1 MDSSPPQPMPMRTS
15 SRSWSI
21 YGRGEI
27 AQRYEILGRIGSGAY
42 ADVYRGRRRSDGLI
56 VALKEIHDYRSSFR
70 EIEALQALRGSPNV
84 VELIEYFWHEDED
97 AVLVLEFLP
106 ADLAAVI
113 RGAKRSGGIAIGEV
127 KQWMVQILR
136 GVEACHRSS
145 VVHRDLKPS
154 NLLIS
159 ADGVLKLADFGQ
171 IVESVYPMQSR
182 MLQENKL
189 ISIDSSPHE
198 QFSDNETW
206 VQRLPTVQHEGN
218 TSLPVETS
226 VQDVQEPRSDQQNA
240 QGLRRVNEDD
250 YLKELYGLKAKNTT
264 YDSDKEMSLQDG
276 DTSCLATCSTG
287 DIEVDPF
294 KGSYY
299 SYEAQE
305 DVVDE
310 SGALT
315 SCVGTRW
322 FRAPELLYG
331 STSYGQEI
339 DLWSLGCIFAE
350 LVSLDPLFPGT
361 SDLDQLCRIITVL
374 GNLTEETWPGCSNLP
389 DYNKISFGKVENP
402 IGLEACLPNRCA
414 AEVGI
419 VKRLL
424 CYDPASRATAAE
436 LLHDRYFAEEPLPVP
451 PSELKIPCNEEE
463 HNESSPEAWADFR
476 DMDSDSD
483 PDEIG
488 SINVSTTEKGFSI
501 RFL

>member
-1 MDSSPPQPMPMRTS
+1 MPVRTS

-113 RGAKRSGGIAIGEV
+113 REAKRSGGIAIGEV

-171 IVESVYPMQSR
+171 SR
-182 MLQENKL
+182 MLQENRL
-189 ISIDSSPHE
+189 MSID
-198 QFSDNETW
+198 NES
-206 VQRLPTVQHEGN
+206 G
-218 TSLPVETS
+218 
-226 VQDVQEPRSDQQNA
+226 VQDVQEHRSDQQNA

-331 STSYGQEI
+331 SMSYGKEI

-361 SDLDQLCRIITVL
+361 SDLDQLGRIITVL

-402 IGLEACLPNRCA
+402 IGLEACLPSRCA
-414 AEVGI
+414 AEVGL

-436 LLHDRYFAEEPLPVP
+436 LLHDRYFAEEPLPMP
-451 PSELKIPCNEEE
+451 PSELKIPSNKEE
-463 HNESSPEAWADFR
+463 HNESSPEAWADYR

-488 SINVSTTEKGFSI
+488 NINVSTTEKAEAI
-501 RFL
+501 IC